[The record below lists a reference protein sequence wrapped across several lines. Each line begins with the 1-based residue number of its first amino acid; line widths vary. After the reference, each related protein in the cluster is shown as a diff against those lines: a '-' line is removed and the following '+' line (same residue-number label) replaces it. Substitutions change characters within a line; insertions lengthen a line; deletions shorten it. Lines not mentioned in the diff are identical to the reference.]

1 MDNIGFISQA
11 IRYQKTAV
19 DQVFELMSQYQS
31 NSDELLQNT
40 LDQFSWLPGVSKE
53 SYLHW
58 SASYQEGTN
67 YLKGI
72 VDTGFEQVEQV
83 FTSPAP
89 KDSTE
94 KKTQLIGQST
104 TPSQKTASRK
114 RTKPPVKKTVSKA
127 APSKAKAS
135 AQKTQATKVATDTA
149 SAPTAASKASTP
161 PKAKAAKAKAST
173 EKTQESK
180 SLTKPASTSVSAA
193 SGVAPKATES
203 IAKTSDPKSGSATSE
218 GVNSPSK

>member
-40 LDQFSWLPGVSKE
+40 LDQCSWLPGVSKE

-135 AQKTQATKVATDTA
+135 AQKTQATKVVTDAA
-149 SAPTAASKASTP
+149 SASTAASKASTP
-161 PKAKAAKAKAST
+161 PKAKAAT
-173 EKTQESK
+173 EKTQEPK
-180 SLTKPASTSVSAA
+180 SLTKPASTSGSAP
-193 SGVAPKATES
+193 GVPPKATAS
-203 IAKTSDPKSGSATSE
+203 IAKTSEQKSGSATSG
-218 GVNSPSK
+218 GVKSPSK